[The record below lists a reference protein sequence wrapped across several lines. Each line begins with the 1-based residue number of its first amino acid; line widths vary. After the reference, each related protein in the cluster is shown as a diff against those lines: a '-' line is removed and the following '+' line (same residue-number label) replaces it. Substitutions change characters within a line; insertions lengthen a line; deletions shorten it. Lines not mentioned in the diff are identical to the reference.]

1 MYSRRLKRK
10 NYKIQKSIYKKQK
23 YSSDSESD
31 FSESESDDSESESDD
46 SESESDYSESESD
59 YSESESDDSES
70 ESDDSESESEEN
82 HFNLNTKIENKIQKI
97 IDEKINNDIIK
108 NLLEEIFD
116 KNNKNKLEIKEIEK
130 KYSIK
135 CEACNKQHRNCENN
149 LIINKKS
156 FNIGTY
162 CIKRLLVIY
171 DLFKLY
177 HSENVENKYLLFKIN
192 KKKLKNIEKEI
203 KTTDFSVL
211 SY

>member
-1 MYSRRLKRK
+1 MYSTRSKRK
-10 NYKIQKSIYKKQK
+10 NNKLQKCIYKKQK
-23 YSSDSESD
+23 HYSERESD
-31 FSESESDDSESESDD
+31 DSGSDYSESDDSGSDYSESDD
-46 SESESDYSESESD
+46 SGSDYSESDDSGSD
-59 YSESESDDSES
+59 YSESN
-70 ESDDSESESEEN
+70 SEEN
-82 HFNLNTKIENKIQKI
+82 HFNLNIKIEKKIQKI

-108 NLLEEIFD
+108 NLLEEIFN

-135 CEACNKQHRNCENN
+135 CEACNKQHRNCENH

-177 HSENVENKYLLFKIN
+177 HSENIDIEDKYRLFN
-192 KKKLKNIEKEI
+192 VLKNTYKKDEKEI

-211 SY
+211 FH